1 MSTNTGLPEATIHTM
16 LRETLSAI
24 PRDPNMND
32 EDRALLKEAV
42 ALTLATLAPR
52 DPAEAMLAQRIVVAH
67 HCAMECLRRAAD
79 PAVSNAEMLRLH
91 ARHVAESNLSAR
103 LHRELR
109 QLQGTRPVARPEPK
123 ARPAQSASPQSRSEP
138 APPSLDNR
146 PTVAPTT
153 PTNPPQQRPIA
164 PPPDRS
170 DTRTKPPLPL
180 AA

>member
-1 MSTNTGLPEATIHTM
+1 MSANTGLPEATIHTM

-67 HCAMECLRRAAD
+67 HCAMECLRRAAE
-79 PAVSNAEMLRLH
+79 PGVSNAEMLRLH

-109 QLQGTRPVARPEPK
+109 QLQGARPVARPQTK
-123 ARPAQSASPQSRSEP
+123 AEP
-138 APPSLDNR
+138 APPSLDKR
-146 PTVAPTT
+146 PKPAPTT

-170 DTRTKPPLPL
+170 DTRTKSPLPL